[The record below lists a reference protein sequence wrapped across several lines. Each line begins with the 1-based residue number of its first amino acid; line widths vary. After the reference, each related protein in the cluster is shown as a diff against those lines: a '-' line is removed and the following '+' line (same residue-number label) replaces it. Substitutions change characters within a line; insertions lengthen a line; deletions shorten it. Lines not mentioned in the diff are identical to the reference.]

1 MNSDLSIP
9 VEYIQYTLSY
19 LLVKVMVVEE
29 ARACLSLTL
38 GRKEGTLQT
47 AHRRVYR
54 IQILKVEI

>member
-1 MNSDLSIP
+1 
-9 VEYIQYTLSY
+9 
-19 LLVKVMVVEE
+19 MVVEE

-47 AHRRVYR
+47 AHRCVYG